1 MVTSGETISRKVGKF
16 VSCVTSLLNTR
27 GPGER
32 GKGGNKGAL
41 LNLQLAGEFTS
52 GGAISRK
59 VVRTKFLSCF
69 TSGHKGGQGVQGE
82 HKGDQWERWEARSN
96 IGIDWSSGGGCLS
109 NDDAETIAS
118 VWERGYQG
126 SLLN

>member
-1 MVTSGETISRKVGKF
+1 M
-16 VSCVTSLLNTR
+16 CYLLTEHK
-27 GPGER
+27 GAKER
-32 GKGGNKGAL
+32 GKWGNKRAL
-41 LNLQLAGEFTS
+41 LNWELAGEFTS

-69 TSGHKGGQGVQGE
+69 TSGHKGDQGVQGE

-109 NDDAETIAS
+109 NNDAETVAS

-126 SLLN
+126 VTSEFGVGK